1 MVADKDSISKKLAGE
16 EILIE
21 RARAQLHDTL
31 QKAQVVDVYLK
42 TWVYSNNAFYI
53 IFLLLRLIL

>member
-42 TWVYSNNAFYI
+42 T
-53 IFLLLRLIL
+53 